1 MHHPILSKFGISTS
15 LKVATLLALT
25 ILAGW
30 STHHIGVATTP
41 LALVSVCTFIA
52 VICTTFFFWTQRV
65 SVAMLG
71 IAVLI
76 GSHAA
81 TLKGIMM
88 ATELHIIFFLIGLM
102 IIVGALK
109 DLGFMTWL
117 INGILN
123 KKQISGPSFSIILA
137 IFAALLSATVGEVSS
152 IVIAL
157 ALVFQV
163 SNTLRV
169 CPTPFVLIAVFSTNI
184 GSAASMLGNPVGI
197 FVGNKAGF
205 TFNQFLLGATPIA
218 AAALCASMVVIFI
231 LYRREITN
239 LTTKINEYR
248 ASQRHLAPH
257 FKLPHKR
264 GILVLSVTLLLVAF
278 HHQLE
283 NIFGL
288 TELENK
294 NALLIITPIAIAAIL
309 MLTRPKRAR
318 HYVEK
323 EVEWWT
329 LLFFMLLFAIAG
341 ALQEQGVM
349 QNIAD
354 KIHAHAAGDPQKTIP
369 YVLGISSL
377 GSAFID
383 NIVFVAAFAPIIK
396 ALVACSENYTL
407 LWWALLFGACFGG
420 NLTIV
425 GSTANIIAIGQT
437 QKCCNQRISFFA
449 WFKVGLAVTII
460 STLVAWGGMHWL
472 NLPIPKYRVYIEKST
487 PPQPHSVPLAHH
499 TP

>member
-1 MHHPILSKFGISTS
+1 MPNTFPIKSDLASSIKAIA
-15 LKVATLLALT
+15 LLAVTLLV
-25 ILAGW
+25 GW
-30 STHHIGVATTP
+30 SVRRLGVATTP
-41 LALVSVCTFIA
+41 LAVISVCTFVA
-52 VICTTFFFWTQRV
+52 VICTTFLFWTLRV
-65 SVAMLG
+65 AVAMLG

-76 GSHAA
+76 GTHAA

-117 INGILN
+117 IQCILN
-123 KKQISGPSFSIILA
+123 KKSTTGLSFSITLT
-137 IFAALLSATVGEVSS
+137 IFAALLSATIGEVSS

-163 SNTLRV
+163 CNTLRV
-169 CPTPFVLIAVFSTNI
+169 RSTPFVLMAVFSTNI

-218 AAALCASMVVIFI
+218 AAALLASLLITLF
-231 LYRREITN
+231 LYRKDIAE
-239 LTTKINEYR
+239 LTVKINAYK
-248 ASQRHLAPH
+248 AVQRNLAPN
-257 FKLPHKR
+257 FRLPHKR
-264 GILVLSVTLLLVAF
+264 GILVITATLLLAAF

-288 TELENK
+288 TDTGNK
-294 NALLIITPIAIAAIL
+294 NALLIITPIAIAALL
-309 MLTRPKRAR
+309 MLSHPKRAR

-329 LLFFMLLFAIAG
+329 LLFFMLLFAIAS
-341 ALQEQGVM
+341 ALQEQGVT
-349 QNIAD
+349 QNIAE
-354 KIHAHAAGDPQKTIP
+354 KIHAHSGGNPQVTVP

-396 ALVACSENYTL
+396 TLVGLSENYTL

-425 GSTANIIAIGQT
+425 GSTANIIAIGQL
-437 QKCCNQRISFFA
+437 QKQCNQRIHFFE
-449 WFKVGLAVTII
+449 WLKVGLIVTLV
-460 STLVAWGGMHWL
+460 STLIVWAAL
-472 NLPIPKYRVYIEKST
+472 FLFSAPKPKYHGQTDHSHT
-487 PPQPHSVPLAHH
+487 PPVALLLGHA